1 MLVSIIIPTHNSE
14 KYVFKTIISVLN
26 QSYRTFEV
34 IVVDDCSTDNTV
46 NKIKKIQEKDK
57 E

>member
-14 KYVFKTIISVLN
+14 KYVFETIKSVLN

-46 NKIKKIQEKDK
+46 NKIKKFKK
-57 E
+57 R